1 MNKKHPAAIEV
12 DQAMLNLQKSAALVG
27 KEIKLIIKNLL
38 EVFPAKVTVEEDK

>member
-12 DQAMLNLQKSAALVG
+12 DQAMLNLQKSADLVG
-27 KEIKLIIKNLL
+27 KEIKLIIKNFS